1 MSADVLCL
9 RPEADFREVG
19 VQPPADLRI
28 RFAAGP
34 DAVPD
39 EDLAT
44 ARAVVLASVGPALD
58 RAWADRATRVELVQF
73 TGAGVDRAAAAFT
86 GRPGVVVANVPAANA
101 REVAEYVLLATGN
114 LLRGLA
120 LADREIRAGR
130 YREVRGRLTP
140 AGVRSLHSATVGVVG
155 LGQIGLA
162 VARLF
167 RAAGAQVGYSDPAPR
182 DPAAAAEL
190 GLGRLDLGGL
200 LAGSDVVTL
209 HVPLMAATR
218 GLIGEAELRQ
228 MRPGAILVNASRGG
242 VVDEAALAA
251 ALEEGHLGG
260 AVVDVYTQEPPPPQS
275 PLLTLSAG
283 AADRVLYTPHVAG
296 VAYEAARRLYTEAW
310 ANVQRVLV
318 GGLPRGQPD
327 PLSLNCSLSAAVR
340 RIVSGQTTFD
350 VSGWAGG
357 HLHGRA
363 RRGRWAGTFQR
374 SRSASRTVAGT
385 GKRCVSALMRSP
397 GCCAIPGS
405 RPPPGR
411 WVSKSRSTWSTIRG
425 RRRCAARTCW
435 TRSGTR
441 PGPRS
446 SAGSTSRSTC
456 RPGRCAGT
464 PWTRWRRSC
473 WPA

>member
-1 MSADVLCL
+1 VSADVLCL
-9 RPEADFREVG
+9 RPEADFHEVG
-19 VQPPADLRI
+19 VQPPGDLRI

-44 ARAVVLASVGPALD
+44 ARAVVLASVGPALE
-58 RAWADRATRVELVQF
+58 RSWADRAGRVELVQF

-86 GRPGVVVANVPAANA
+86 GRPGVTVANVPAANA

-140 AGVRSLHSATVGVVG
+140 AAVRSLHSATVGVVG

-182 DPAAAAEL
+182 DPAAADEL
-190 GLGRLDLGGL
+190 GLSRLDLGGL

-218 GLIGEAELRQ
+218 GLIGEPELRQ

-251 ALEEGHLGG
+251 ALEDGHLGG
-260 AVVDVYTQEPPPPQS
+260 AVLDVYTREPPPAGS
-275 PLLTLSAG
+275 PLLSLPAS
-283 AADRVLYTPHVAG
+283 AADRVLYTPHIAG

-310 ANVQRVLV
+310 ANVRRVLV
-318 GGLPRGQPD
+318 DGLPPENSATGAGPREQPAPILSPPAQD
-327 PLSLNCSLSAAVR
+327 P
-340 RIVSGQTTFD
+340 
-350 VSGWAGG
+350 
-357 HLHGRA
+357 
-363 RRGRWAGTFQR
+363 
-374 SRSASRTVAGT
+374 
-385 GKRCVSALMRSP
+385 P
-397 GCCAIPGS
+397 S
-405 RPPPGR
+405 RP
-411 WVSKSRSTWSTIRG
+411 
-425 RRRCAARTCW
+425 C
-435 TRSGTR
+435 
-441 PGPRS
+441 
-446 SAGSTSRSTC
+446 
-456 RPGRCAGT
+456 
-464 PWTRWRRSC
+464 
-473 WPA
+473 

>member
-1 MSADVLCL
+1 VSADVLCL
-9 RPEADFREVG
+9 RPEADFHEVG
-19 VQPPADLRI
+19 VQPPGDLRI
-28 RFAAGP
+28 RFAAAP

-58 RAWADRATRVELVQF
+58 RAWADRAGRVELVQF

-86 GRPGVVVANVPAANA
+86 GRPGVAVANVPAANT

-140 AGVRSLHSATVGVVG
+140 AAVRSLHSATVGVVG

-190 GLGRLDLGGL
+190 GLSRLDLAGL

-242 VVDEAALAA
+242 VVDEAALAV
-251 ALEEGHLGG
+251 ALEDGHLGG
-260 AVVDVYTQEPPPPQS
+260 AVLDVFAREPPPAGS
-275 PLLTLSAG
+275 PLLSLPAS
-283 AADRVLYTPHVAG
+283 AADRVLYTPHIAG

-310 ANVQRVLV
+310 ANVRRVLV
-318 GGLPRGQPD
+318 DGLPPEN
-327 PLSLNCSLSAAVR
+327 S
-340 RIVSGQTTFD
+340 VSG
-350 VSGWAGG
+350 A
-357 HLHGRA
+357 
-363 RRGRWAGTFQR
+363 
-374 SRSASRTVAGT
+374 
-385 GKRCVSALMRSP
+385 
-397 GCCAIPGS
+397 
-405 RPPPGR
+405 
-411 WVSKSRSTWSTIRG
+411 
-425 RRRCAARTCW
+425 
-435 TRSGTR
+435 
-441 PGPRS
+441 
-446 SAGSTSRSTC
+446 
-456 RPGRCAGT
+456 
-464 PWTRWRRSC
+464 
-473 WPA
+473 

>member
-1 MSADVLCL
+1 VSADVLCL
-9 RPEADFREVG
+9 RPEADFHEVG
-19 VQPPADLRI
+19 VQPPGDLRI

-34 DAVPD
+34 DTVPD

-58 RAWADRATRVELVQF
+58 RSWADRAGRVELVQF
-73 TGAGVDRAAAAFT
+73 TGAGVDRATAAFT
-86 GRPGVVVANVPAANA
+86 GRPGVAVANVPAANA

-140 AGVRSLHSATVGVVG
+140 AAVRSLHSATVGVVG

-182 DPAAAAEL
+182 DPAAADEL
-190 GLGRLDLGGL
+190 GLSRLDLGGL

-251 ALEEGHLGG
+251 ALEDGHLGG
-260 AVVDVYTQEPPPPQS
+260 AVLDVYTREPPPAGS
-275 PLLTLSAG
+275 PLLSLPAS
-283 AADRVLYTPHVAG
+283 AADRVLYTPHIAG

-310 ANVQRVLV
+310 ANVRRVLV
-318 GGLPRGQPD
+318 NGLPPENSVGGAGQ
-327 PLSLNCSLSAAVR
+327 R
-340 RIVSGQTTFD
+340 RT
-350 VSGWAGG
+350 
-357 HLHGRA
+357 
-363 RRGRWAGTFQR
+363 
-374 SRSASRTVAGT
+374 
-385 GKRCVSALMRSP
+385 
-397 GCCAIPGS
+397 
-405 RPPPGR
+405 
-411 WVSKSRSTWSTIRG
+411 
-425 RRRCAARTCW
+425 
-435 TRSGTR
+435 
-441 PGPRS
+441 
-446 SAGSTSRSTC
+446 
-456 RPGRCAGT
+456 
-464 PWTRWRRSC
+464 
-473 WPA
+473 